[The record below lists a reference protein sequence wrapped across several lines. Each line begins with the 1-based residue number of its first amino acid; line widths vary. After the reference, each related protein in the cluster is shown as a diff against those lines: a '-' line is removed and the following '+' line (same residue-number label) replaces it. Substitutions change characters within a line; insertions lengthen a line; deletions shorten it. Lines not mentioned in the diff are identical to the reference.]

1 MPEWMVPEREAS
13 VVLIISREP
22 ALFLS
27 SPSVRLLSKHFD
39 LCAALPSPFPPIRI
53 DRPPKTPQPARWNFV
68 AVVHNSAPPR
78 ALGSPVNFPIL
89 LILSLSL
96 CEETLR
102 FVSLYP
108 RLFFSLSRSL
118 GQTPPP
124 DAPTSYINNHALC
137 TPSTL
142 YTHAGFSFSFSRR
155 YLDLSILVQRW
166 YIVARVRGYYT
177 VPLQRHAC
185 AARQQGIQRAPARKQ

>member
-1 MPEWMVPEREAS
+1 MALVNAHN
-13 VVLIISREP
+13 P
-22 ALFLS
+22 APNPSGSWLS
-27 SPSVRLLSKHFD
+27 CKFSYSTTPPFHYRL
-39 LCAALPSPFPPIRI
+39 
-53 DRPPKTPQPARWNFV
+53 
-68 AVVHNSAPPR
+68 
-78 ALGSPVNFPIL
+78 L
-89 LILSLSL
+89 LILFSLSL
-96 CEETLR
+96 SVSIPCTLR
-102 FVSLYP
+102 LVSLYP

-142 YTHAGFSFSFSRR
+142 YTHSGFSLSLSRPRR